1 MQSGLMYTGK
11 KYLRQ
16 IINFVKYSHTNI
28 KSSGK
33 NVTLKTR
40 FFEQGIFLANGL

>member
-11 KYLRQ
+11 KYLWK

-28 KSSGK
+28 EYSGK
-33 NVTLKTR
+33 NITQKTHY
-40 FFEQGIFLANGL
+40 FEQDIFLANWL